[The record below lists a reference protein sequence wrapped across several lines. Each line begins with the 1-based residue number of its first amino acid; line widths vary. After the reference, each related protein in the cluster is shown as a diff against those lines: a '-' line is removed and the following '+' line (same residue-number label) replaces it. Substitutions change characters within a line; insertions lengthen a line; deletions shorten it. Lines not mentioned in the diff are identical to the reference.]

1 MKWKGTLILSV
12 VFLGLLVFYWS
23 LGWFEKKQVEWE
35 EEAKKIFDFSSEAVR
50 ELHIQQA
57 GGPLCVAKKGIDG
70 LWKFE
75 KPSQDI
81 PAFSYMWDRVAK
93 NLSEL
98 KNHRTIIREMEDKKP
113 YGLDVPSLTVKAV
126 VDGFQ
131 SPVELKFGFLD
142 PTNTYRYATM
152 DDKSVFLV
160 DDKQFFE
167 LNRSLED
174 LRHRFLVKDRETP
187 LVRIEFA
194 RYWTEDDEVPEG
206 SCTPAIGEESVVVV
220 MERENEKS
228 PWYLV
233 SPSKG
238 LANQEAVNALANEI
252 QFGMG
257 RNFVDSPENLS
268 DYGLDPPRCRLT
280 YYDAKERAP
289 QTLYLGG
296 LQTAGQSTQ
305 EKDKEKRKRLK
316 LSEST
321 GVFARLA
328 GQKSVFLLDTHIIEL
343 LPRSPESFKDRRIF
357 TKDLGDVVKIE
368 RVKDGNKIFSLVK
381 DVDKG
386 WTMEYPSLPQFEL
399 DQMSV
404 SNYISKLKTSEVQS
418 FPGGSIEDRGLDKTN
433 DNLKFEW
440 KNGEVVTLYYANVP
454 GDNLHSYITR
464 DNGEIGM
471 VTNDVVSMFWVTPEE
486 FVSLVLYKFPPSDVE
501 EVSITANSVKFDF
514 VNLEGNWRVSSP
526 EGYVLTNQSDFM
538 RVLRNLSSLTATKIF
553 DAGEEKDL
561 GEVTVEVDI
570 KKIRGEN
577 TQSKFKI
584 GKLLIGKSDDTDVR
598 YRWAKM
604 EGRSGIFQVKQEVVD
619 VIMDMLK
626 SVVKQ

>member
-1 MKWKGTLILSV
+1 MKWRGTLTLLIIFVCL
-12 VFLGLLVFYWS
+12 LGFYWA
-23 LGWFEKKQVEWE
+23 LGWFESKQVEWR
-35 EEAKKIFDFSSEAVR
+35 EEAKKIFDFSPEAVR
-50 ELHIQQA
+50 ELHIQQV
-57 GGPLCVAKKGIDG
+57 GGPLCIGSKEVGRG
-70 LWKFE
+70 WRFE
-75 KPSQDI
+75 KPSPDI

-98 KNHRTIIREMEDKKP
+98 KNHRTILLKMEDKRP
-113 YGLDVPSLTVKAV
+113 YGLDVPSLVVKAV
-126 VDGFQ
+126 VDGLKE
-131 SPVELKFGFLD
+131 PVEIKFGFLD

-152 DDKSVFLV
+152 DETSVFLV

-206 SCTPAIGEESVVVV
+206 SYVPAIGEESVVVIL
-220 MERENEKS
+220 ERENEKS
-228 PWYLV
+228 PWYVV

-257 RNFVDSPENLS
+257 RNFVDSPENLA

-280 YYDAKERAP
+280 YYDAKERSP

-316 LSEST
+316 LSECT

-328 GQKSVFLLDTHIIEL
+328 GQKSVFLLDTHILEL
-343 LPRSPESFKDRRIF
+343 LPRSPESFRDRHIL
-357 TKDLGDVVKIE
+357 TKDVGEIVRIE
-368 RVKDGNKIFSLVK
+368 RRKEGDKIFSLVK
-381 DVDKG
+381 DREKG
-386 WTMEYPSLPQFEL
+386 WIMEYPNLPQFEL

-404 SNYISKLKTSEVQS
+404 SDYISKLKTSEVQGY
-418 FPGGSIEDRGLDKTN
+418 PGGSMEERGLDKAS
-433 DNLKFEW
+433 DVLRLEW
-440 KNGEVVTLYYANVP
+440 KNGDVTELRYISVP
-454 GDNLHSYITR
+454 GDSLHSYICR
-464 DNGEIGM
+464 DTGEVGM
-471 VTNDVVSMFWVTPEE
+471 VTNDIINLLWVMPEQ
-486 FVSLVLYKFPPSDVE
+486 FVSLVLYKFPPSEVE
-501 EVSITANSVKFDF
+501 EVSIIANSLKYEF
-514 VNLEGNWRVSSP
+514 VNVEGSWRVSAP
-526 EGYVLTNQSDFM
+526 EGFVLSNQNDFL
-538 RVLRNLSSLTATKIF
+538 RVLRNLSSLTATKAM
-553 DAGEEKDL
+553 DAGEEGDL
-561 GEVTVEVDI
+561 GEVTIEVDI
-570 KKIRGEN
+570 KKLRGEN
-577 TQSKFKI
+577 VQNKFKI
-584 GKLLIGKSDDTDVR
+584 GRLYIGKLDENDAR

-604 EGRSGIFQVKQEVVD
+604 EGRSGIFQIKQEVVD

-626 SVVKQ
+626 SIVKQ